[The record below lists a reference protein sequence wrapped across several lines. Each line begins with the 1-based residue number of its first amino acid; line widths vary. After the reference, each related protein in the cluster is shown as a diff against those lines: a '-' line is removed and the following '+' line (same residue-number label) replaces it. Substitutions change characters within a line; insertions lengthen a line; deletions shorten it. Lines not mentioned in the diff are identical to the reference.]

1 MDPRQAGKNKLAEHK
16 QYKTVPKFSSLA
28 TTQSGDVAVGADDG
42 QIRLYNSISKVA
54 KVSGEQMPELTCA
67 VSGSGT
73 GCPTHGHLTHSYCMF
88 CLWFSPAL
96 MNTDVSA
103 GTGR

>member
-54 KVSGEQMPELTCA
+54 KVNITCSEQTADYRADWLLRREWSR
-67 VSGSGT
+67 V
-73 GCPTHGHLTHSYCMF
+73 
-88 CLWFSPAL
+88 
-96 MNTDVSA
+96 
-103 GTGR
+103 

>member
-1 MDPRQAGKNKLAEHK
+1 MLTFFSACAIVPLPCAFLQTVFSMDPRQAGKNKLAEHK

-54 KVSGEQMPELTCA
+54 KVS
-67 VSGSGT
+67 
-73 GCPTHGHLTHSYCMF
+73 
-88 CLWFSPAL
+88 
-96 MNTDVSA
+96 
-103 GTGR
+103 